1 MWYFVWILGLFLAS
15 AFAILN
21 VINLEV
27 SVKRSV
33 ERLTKSDKKKPKA

>member
-27 SVKRSV
+27 SVKRSLN
-33 ERLTKSDKKKPKA
+33 RLTKSYKKRTKA

>member
-21 VINLEV
+21 VVSLEKGDLETE
-27 SVKRSV
+27 S
-33 ERLTKSDKKKPKA
+33 